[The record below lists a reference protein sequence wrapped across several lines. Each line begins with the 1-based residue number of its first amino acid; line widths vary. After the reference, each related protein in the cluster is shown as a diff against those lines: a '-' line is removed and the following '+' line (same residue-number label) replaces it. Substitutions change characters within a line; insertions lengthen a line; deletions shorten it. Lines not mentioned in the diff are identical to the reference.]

1 VTARE
6 LGPDSAEARSA
17 HAAEGRLFREADRV
31 VVTTERMRDAVEAE
45 HGIARAKITVVP
57 NYVDTELFGPGAERP
72 EPRSLIYVGRLA
84 REKNIGALLEA
95 AAAVDAALVT
105 IVGGGP
111 LRTDLERQAKDLGV
125 DARFLGN
132 VPNRQLPAL
141 LRRSE
146 LFVQP
151 SFYEWHPKAL
161 LEAMSC
167 GRAVIGCD
175 VPGVSEVISHSETG
189 YLAGTGA
196 DDLREAILALL
207 GDPTLSARI
216 GEAARRYVIERF
228 SLDRIAALEL
238 ELLREVSRS

>member
-1 VTARE
+1 MTARE
-6 LGPDSAEARSA
+6 LGPDSAEARWA
-17 HAAEGRLFREADRV
+17 HAAEGRLCREADRV

-45 HGIARAKITVVP
+45 HGIPRAKITVVP
-57 NYVDTELFGPGAERP
+57 NYVDTELFAPGAEAA
-72 EPRSLIYVGRLA
+72 EPRSLLYVGRLA

-95 AAAVDAALVT
+95 AGGVDGAVLT

-111 LRTDLERQAKDLGV
+111 LRADLERQAEQLGI
-125 DARFLGN
+125 DTRFLGN
-132 VPNRQLPAL
+132 VPNGELPSL

-151 SFYEWHPKAL
+151 SLYEWHPKAL

-167 GRAVIGCD
+167 GRPVIGAD
-175 VPGVSEVISHSETG
+175 VPGVSEVIRHGETG

-196 DDLREAILALL
+196 DGLREAILALL
-207 GDPTLSARI
+207 GDPTLRARL
-216 GEAARRYVIERF
+216 GDGARRYVVERF

-238 ELLREVSRS
+238 ELLREVASR